1 MTPAPTTSFT
11 LIASFQGDIDGP
23 GRSSAQDL
31 LGLHYWVRGWGWH
44 GRQAFARRRAERCHA
59 RGRPAVESRKRLQRT
74 SLALRSAA
82 PWHWRWRQTSP
93 RNQRR
98 IYGAERRMGDRRRT
112 LHLRSRIA
120 LSLVSVSHRRWPHQS
135 LGAHRSALR
144 SGRLQIALHRW
155 YGR

>member
-1 MTPAPTTSFT
+1 MARIIITLFRETTN
-11 LIASFQGDIDGP
+11 AP
-23 GRSSAQDL
+23 GRSFAQAL
-31 LGLHYWVRGWGWH
+31 RRLHYWVRRWGWH
-44 GRQAFARRRAERCHA
+44 GRQDFDRRRAERCDA

-98 IYGAERRMGDRRRT
+98 IYSAERRMGDRRRT
-112 LHLRSRIA
+112 LHLRSRLA
-120 LSLVSVSHRRWPHQS
+120 LSLVSVSHRRWPHPS
-135 LGAHRSALR
+135 LGAHRSAVR

-155 YGR
+155 YGHRKSVV